1 MTQVLPGIGGEAVVA
16 GVAGEQFTL
25 APGGE
30 GVAAVGG
37 GGLDDVL
44 PFTGSV
50 FTLPIALL
58 GLALT
63 AGGWFLTRF
72 SIERG

>member
-1 MTQVLPGIGGEAVVA
+1 MTQVLPGVGAEGAAA
-16 GVAGEQFTL
+16 GVAGAQFS
-25 APGGE
+25 PGGE
-30 GVAAVGG
+30 GVGAVGVAG
-37 GGLDDVL
+37 ADDVL

-58 GLALT
+58 GAALT

-72 SIERG
+72 SIERT